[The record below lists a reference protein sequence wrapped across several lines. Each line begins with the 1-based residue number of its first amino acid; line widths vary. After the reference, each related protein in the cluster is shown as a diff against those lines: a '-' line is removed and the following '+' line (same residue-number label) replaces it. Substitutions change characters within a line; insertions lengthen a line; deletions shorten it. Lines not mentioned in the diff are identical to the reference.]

1 MQAENIR
8 IEFYV
13 ADADEAE
20 KLSKLAQQ
28 LSGETVS
35 YSRGTNNWSWPLL
48 PNFSFPVRGKAP
60 WRLTFEF
67 SAEAVRALELLGDS
81 RLEHVRYLESRA
93 KKTKTMH

>member
-1 MQAENIR
+1 MQPGYLR

-28 LSGETVS
+28 LSGETVI
-35 YSRGTNNWSWPLL
+35 YSRGAHNWSWPLL

-60 WRLTFEF
+60 WRLTFDF

-81 RLEHVRYLESRA
+81 RLEHVRYLETRA
-93 KKTKTMH
+93 NKTKTMH